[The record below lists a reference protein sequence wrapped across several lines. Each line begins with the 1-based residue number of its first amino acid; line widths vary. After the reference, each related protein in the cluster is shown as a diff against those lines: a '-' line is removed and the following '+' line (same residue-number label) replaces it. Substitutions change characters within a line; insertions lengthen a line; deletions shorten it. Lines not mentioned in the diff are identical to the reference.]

1 MQIIMVRESFNNKLG
16 IDNDDKKIIEMIE
29 ANPDITHSEIAEEVG
44 KSQPAIGA
52 RILKLERKHLLT
64 KQVGLNLKKVQM
76 DVALVQIATRDVEE
90 VIKKVEGCPFINY
103 VFRVSGEYN
112 LMIIIAAD
120 RLEVIERVVDICLRE
135 DPNVINVKTNFII
148 TSERDFVIPIDFRIE
163 KFDGNSCGA
172 NCYLSKNRPQF
183 KFKKD

>member
-103 VFRVSGEYN
+103 VFRK
-112 LMIIIAAD
+112 L
-120 RLEVIERVVDICLRE
+120 LRE
-135 DPNVINVKTNFII
+135 LSIFACEKT
-148 TSERDFVIPIDFRIE
+148 
-163 KFDGNSCGA
+163 
-172 NCYLSKNRPQF
+172 QM
-183 KFKKD
+183 